1 MIIFRYK
8 FLKKMKFI
16 FLPYRT
22 IIRIIFYN
30 LNTLIS
36 FGNFSITE
44 QENLGILMA
53 RISFLFDL
61 DIFINKLKNI

>member
-1 MIIFRYK
+1 
-8 FLKKMKFI
+8 MKFI

-22 IIRIIFYN
+22 IIRMIFYN
-30 LNTLIS
+30 LNALINI
-36 FGNFSITE
+36 GNLSITE